1 MVSNM
6 FSDTPEPDG
15 KKSNK
20 IEPKK
25 RDDITRLHHS
35 VICRMLSVS
44 QPCYHHQ
51 KFSALGSTIFV
62 IS

>member
-6 FSDTPEPDG
+6 FSDTPEPYG

-35 VICRMLSVS
+35 VISRMKAPETDRL
-44 QPCYHHQ
+44 
-51 KFSALGSTIFV
+51 
-62 IS
+62 